1 MKIRDSRHE
10 YAHSGVSIS
19 DRFPPVSVAEDAV
32 AKIREAIRDIYTR
45 SGKQIPVWVNLN
57 AASGWP
63 QTRGAGISSAFIT
76 VSKGGG
82 NDPNRVSISLV
93 TPTGKEHQMVL
104 LPANAQ
110 DEDIADEVEQL
121 LERLNAPIKEV
132 RVYKG
137 QNLFY
142 KEGLDMRGI

>member
-1 MKIRDSRHE
+1 
-10 YAHSGVSIS
+10 
-19 DRFPPVSVAEDAV
+19 
-32 AKIREAIRDIYTR
+32 
-45 SGKQIPVWVNLN
+45 
-57 AASGWP
+57 
-63 QTRGAGISSAFIT
+63 
-76 VSKGGG
+76 
-82 NDPNRVSISLV
+82 
-93 TPTGKEHQMVL
+93 MVL